1 MDTYESINLPLGS
14 RFTLPIHFLNDRGQ
28 LFADNIEG
36 IQIGISLSHPRVLK
50 VTVDSFTQ

>member
-1 MDTYESINLPLGS
+1 MFITDIYSLQVMDTYESINLPLGS

-36 IQIGISLSHPRVLK
+36 I
-50 VTVDSFTQ
+50 